1 MIAAA
6 AAIASFSGHQLA
18 ARPLIT
24 QPLAARPLAT
34 RARPTQL
41 LDVGT
46 FLYEAQITADALVQQ
61 QFQQLTPASALVLYA
76 AGLLTSLTPC
86 CLAMLPLTI
95 GFIGGLEEEAAATA
109 DCCTDG
115 GAAPAA
121 DGAAAVAAAAPA
133 VGGGLLVPAAAF
145 AAGLSC
151 ALTAFGVAASS
162 FGALYGSVGDGAL
175 ASALP
180 VVLSLLICGMG
191 LNLLKVL
198 PFELPSLALD
208 NVPGARLPP
217 APRAFL
223 FGASTALVSSP
234 CATPVLVS
242 ILGFVAATGD
252 PALGAGLLL
261 AYTLGY
267 TTPVLAAGV
276 ATGSAK
282 KFAAMRSSFEWVTP
296 ASGSLLLGYGTYQ
309 TLVGLFGAV

>member
-1 MIAAA
+1 MIATT
-6 AAIASFSGHQLA
+6 AAIASFSGPHLA
-18 ARPLIT
+18 ARPHVAR
-24 QPLAARPLAT
+24 PLAARPLVT
-34 RARPTQL
+34 RATPAQL

-95 GFIGGLEEEAAATA
+95 GFIGGLEEEVAATA

-121 DGAAAVAAAAPA
+121 DGGAAAAAAPA

>member
-1 MIAAA
+1 MIATT
-6 AAIASFSGHQLA
+6 AAIASFSGPHLA
-18 ARPLIT
+18 ARPHVAR
-24 QPLAARPLAT
+24 PLAARPLVT
-34 RARPTQL
+34 RATPAQL

-95 GFIGGLEEEAAATA
+95 GFIGGLEEEVAATA

-121 DGAAAVAAAAPA
+121 DGGAAAAAAPA

-309 TLVGLFGAV
+309 TLIGLFGAV

>member
-1 MIAAA
+1 MIAATA
-6 AAIASFSGHQLA
+6 ALASFSGPQFA
-18 ARPLIT
+18 ARPHVAR
-24 QPLAARPLAT
+24 PLAARPLAT
-34 RARPTQL
+34 RATPAQL

-95 GFIGGLEEEAAATA
+95 GFIGGLEEEVAATA

-115 GAAPAA
+115 G
-121 DGAAAVAAAAPA
+121 AAPA

>member
-1 MIAAA
+1 MIAATA
-6 AAIASFSGHQLA
+6 ALASFSGPQFA
-18 ARPLIT
+18 ARPHVAR
-24 QPLAARPLAT
+24 PLAARPLAT
-34 RARPTQL
+34 RATPAQL

-95 GFIGGLEEEAAATA
+95 GFIGGLEEEVAATA

-121 DGAAAVAAAAPA
+121 DGAAAAVAAPA
-133 VGGGLLVPAAAF
+133 VGGGMLVPAAAF

>member
-1 MIAAA
+1 MIATT
-6 AAIASFSGHQLA
+6 AAIASFSGPHLA
-18 ARPLIT
+18 ARPHVAR
-24 QPLAARPLAT
+24 PLAARPLVT
-34 RARPTQL
+34 RATPAQL

-95 GFIGGLEEEAAATA
+95 GFIGGLEEEVAATA

-121 DGAAAVAAAAPA
+121 DGAAAAAPA
-133 VGGGLLVPAAAF
+133 VGGSMLVPAAAF

>member
-1 MIAAA
+1 MIAATA
-6 AAIASFSGHQLA
+6 AVASFSGHQLA

-24 QPLAARPLAT
+24 QPLAAQSLAT
-34 RARPTQL
+34 RATPAQL

-95 GFIGGLEEEAAATA
+95 GFIGGLEEEVAATA

-121 DGAAAVAAAAPA
+121 DGAAAAAPA
-133 VGGGLLVPAAAF
+133 VGGSMLVPAAAF